1 MHHPRPKCIAAQTG
15 VLLVALSLAAVLA
28 STAPARACPQ
38 GQIDAFVRDL
48 TDMSTRAEA
57 SVRYLVPQ
65 FRDCGQGAIAS
76 QLDGS
81 PEWLLSMRQQL
92 QAQAKTPAALGPTI
106 DTALANLGKTE
117 ASLQEHYALV
127 LQGIDSMYDNRFSPK
142 CRRER
147 PKIVDNMKSTRP
159 LVPVAIEKLNSLK
172 TCLATP

>member
-1 MHHPRPKCIAAQTG
+1 MLSPIRKTTVPACASAFLAA
-15 VLLVALSLAAVLA
+15 SLAFA
-28 STAPARACPQ
+28 APALACPQ
-38 GQIDAFVRDL
+38 ATINAFVHEL
-48 TDMSTRAEA
+48 SEMSAKAEA

-81 PEWLLSMRQQL
+81 PEWLLSMRQQM
-92 QAQAKTPAALGPTI
+92 QAQTTSPAALNTTI
-106 DTALANLGKTE
+106 DTALANMNKTE
-117 ASLQEHYALV
+117 ASLREHYELV
-127 LQGIDSMYDNRFSPK
+127 LQGIDSMYDNRYSPK

-159 LVPVAIEKLNSLK
+159 LVPVAIEKLTSLK